1 MGTYYP
7 SRGVW
12 SSIIFHAYNILDSI
26 RPYYRIDKWDAI
38 HVPQD
43 GNFDAKNTS
52 TSGPSPK
59 FMPEIIDNFYARKEI
74 QDRLIEELEQNPDT
88 DRAISLVGGSQ
99 TTLWRYRK
107 LDQEF
112 NERYLSTIRNSK
124 EVELP
129 TKLVNSAIERATEGT
144 VVPEYY
150 GPKDEEYRA
159 YSGDGSAA
167 DKRRW
172 AMSGPNVKSYKML
185 PPDNGLLRDL
195 LKAYV
200 PEFKQNP
207 ANLSVNLSVDG
218 QDWLVGM
225 VDRAYESL
233 KAAGKVV
240 DKKKLRK
247 NIIYMFSSEV
257 DDQPVDTESTEIS

>member
-1 MGTYYP
+1 MP
-7 SRGVW
+7 EA
-12 SSIIFHAYNILDSI
+12 IDSI
-26 RPYYRIDKWDAI
+26 
-38 HVPQD
+38 
-43 GNFDAKNTS
+43 
-52 TSGPSPK
+52 
-59 FMPEIIDNFYARKEI
+59 YASKEI
-74 QDRLIEELEQNPDT
+74 QDKLIEILEQNPDT

-99 TTLWRYRK
+99 TSLWRYRK

-112 NERYLSTIRNSK
+112 NERYLAAIKGAK

-150 GPKDEEYRA
+150 GPKDEQYRV
-159 YSGDGSAA
+159 YDGDGSAA

-172 AMSGPNVKSYKML
+172 AMSGPNIKNWKML

-247 NIIYMFSSEV
+247 NIIHMFSSEPEP
-257 DDQPVDTESTEIS
+257 QVDTESTEIS